1 MAHAVKRPTLD
12 LASGL
17 ELRVVSSSPVRSLLK
32 KKKKIGREDMIV

>member
-17 ELRVVSSSPVRSLLK
+17 ELRVVSSSPKLSRL
-32 KKKKIGREDMIV
+32 KKKKIGGEDMIV